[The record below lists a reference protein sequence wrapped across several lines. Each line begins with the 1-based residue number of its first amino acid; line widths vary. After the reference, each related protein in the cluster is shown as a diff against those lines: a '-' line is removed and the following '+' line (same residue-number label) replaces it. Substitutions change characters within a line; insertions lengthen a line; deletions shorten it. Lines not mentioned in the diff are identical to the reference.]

1 MAKDKVLV
9 SVVESPKRKIEN
21 PEYILQ
27 MDRIVM
33 KDGLNFVVTECN
45 QEELTL
51 MPMGGMKL
59 KKEDLATFLKDIQ
72 YILRADCFE
81 R

>member
-1 MAKDKVLV
+1 MKEKV
-9 SVVESPKRKIEN
+9 SVSVEESPKRKIEN

-33 KDGLNFVVTECN
+33 KDGMNFVVTEAS
-45 QEELTL
+45 QEELVL
-51 MPMGGMKL
+51 IPMGGMKL
-59 KKEDLATFLKDIQ
+59 KKEDLSTFLQNVQ
-72 YILRADCFE
+72 YVIRADCFE